1 MVEQAVT
8 EIKAARI
15 KKLKEEK
22 KKKLKQ
28 TENEMLK
35 KHTKIMAFLKS
46 KTGKINKDQETV
58 EERIQG
64 EVCTSVEKEHV
75 LEER

>member
-1 MVEQAVT
+1 
-8 EIKAARI
+8 
-15 KKLKEEK
+15 
-22 KKKLKQ
+22 
-28 TENEMLK
+28 MLK

-58 EERIQG
+58 EERIQE